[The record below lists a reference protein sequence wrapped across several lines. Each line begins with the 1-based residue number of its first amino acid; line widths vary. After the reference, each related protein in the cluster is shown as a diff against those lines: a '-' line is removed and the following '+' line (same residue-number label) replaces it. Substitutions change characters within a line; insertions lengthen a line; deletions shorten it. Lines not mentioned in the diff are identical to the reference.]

1 MQIPKKILEQTMAK
15 NIEMNK
21 ITTEI
26 DEVYN
31 HSSKYVTFDE
41 QGNSIDEAQ
50 NHQNA
55 DVV

>member
-1 MQIPKKILEQTMAK
+1 MAEK
-15 NIEMNK
+15 IEMNK
-21 ITTEI
+21 ITSDI

-31 HSSKYVTFDE
+31 ISSKYVTFDE

>member
-1 MQIPKKILEQTMAK
+1 MAEK
-15 NIEMNK
+15 IEMSK
-21 ITTEI
+21 ITTKI

-31 HSSKYVTFDE
+31 DSGKYVTFDE